1 MGHLMGRSDAPAE
14 VIDAARDL
22 AESAFNQRQSEGFDD
37 WRISTLAGPFE
48 EITGGKRF
56 EIWQMYYELHTPSPE
71 GLSGS
76 AHLSESTWTAPRRPS
91 YLIFQTDRD
100 GNRTLFTTFLESD
113 SAPGTTSFQTSLL
126 NDMTEQDN
134 QTFLNMEG
142 SQLAAMFR
150 NQPRVMLERI
160 SGLSDIHQ
168 EMVIKRLANGI
179 SSWSQLEWENICLRM
194 EITQLEEKSLLVWT
208 LLKVTVGERIDDPK
222 TPVEA
227 LEWMSKEKTINM
239 TLLTPDGSKRY
250 DVDPQAGNGP
260 NRAIY
265 FPISFDW
272 QSAEGSYV
280 KNSPMTL
287 MLISRSRDFSL
298 HFFEGSNLVLL
309 RTDAQDKWF
318 AAMPKDDPNDVFYQD
333 VFQFMRVWYD
343 EAEYSG
349 LTADIRVPDA
359 GQSQEAIAKAWV
371 DAYEGAKTKATPG
384 SEIACTY
391 VRNEEIEI
399 ERFDELSPEELDSFY
414 PAHTAGHER
423 FGFQYKTVFVPE
435 NDRARSCLMAG
446 NTGDYEGDDA
456 PEGALEYTRRG
467 YMYKTGDYWRCDEI
481 GTGW

>member
-1 MGHLMGRSDAPAE
+1 
-14 VIDAARDL
+14 
-22 AESAFNQRQSEGFDD
+22 
-37 WRISTLAGPFE
+37 
-48 EITGGKRF
+48 
-56 EIWQMYYELHTPSPE
+56 
-71 GLSGS
+71 
-76 AHLSESTWTAPRRPS
+76 
-91 YLIFQTDRD
+91 
-100 GNRTLFTTFLESD
+100 
-113 SAPGTTSFQTSLL
+113 
-126 NDMTEQDN
+126 
-134 QTFLNMEG
+134 
-142 SQLAAMFR
+142 
-150 NQPRVMLERI
+150 
-160 SGLSDIHQ
+160 
-168 EMVIKRLANGI
+168 
-179 SSWSQLEWENICLRM
+179 
-194 EITQLEEKSLLVWT
+194 
-208 LLKVTVGERIDDPK
+208 
-222 TPVEA
+222 
-227 LEWMSKEKTINM
+227 M
-239 TLLTPDGSKRY
+239 TLTLTDQNK
-250 DVDPQAGNGP
+250 
-260 NRAIY
+260 
-265 FPISFDW
+265 
-272 QSAEGSYV
+272 
-280 KNSPMTL
+280 
-287 MLISRSRDFSL
+287 DFSL
-298 HFFEGSNLVLL
+298 YFYEGVNLVLL
-309 RTDAQDKWF
+309 HTRHQDKWF

-399 ERFDELSPEELDSFY
+399 ERFDELSPEELDSVY